1 MSMNTDKQAESL
13 VGQVRRLGETGP
25 VYEVLRLVN
34 GDLAE
39 IQIPETGEKVTLT
52 VAEIMT
58 DPKAE

>member
-1 MSMNTDKQAESL
+1 MNMNTNQTESL

-34 GDLAE
+34 VDQAE

-52 VAEIMT
+52 VAEILM